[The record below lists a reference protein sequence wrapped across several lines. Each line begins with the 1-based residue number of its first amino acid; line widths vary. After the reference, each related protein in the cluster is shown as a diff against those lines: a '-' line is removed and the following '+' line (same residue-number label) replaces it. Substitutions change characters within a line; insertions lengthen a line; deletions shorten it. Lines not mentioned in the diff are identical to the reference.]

1 MNDTLKALFASR
13 KFVSG
18 VLALAA
24 VFSAVL
30 LRALDKIPADALVP
44 TIASITTVAFG
55 FISAVAK
62 EDAAVKTMV
71 VVASPGE
78 TQDASV
84 KGGPVAND
92 PTERAR

>member
-1 MNDTLKALFASR
+1 MIATFKALAASR
-13 KFVSG
+13 KFLSG

-44 TIASITTVAFG
+44 TIASITAVAFG

-62 EDAAVKTMV
+62 EDAAVKAMV

-78 TQDASV
+78 DKGPDVAADVAS
-84 KGGPVAND
+84 KGP
-92 PTERAR
+92 R